1 MNDAA
6 AIAYVRLRTLL
17 RSEELQPGERVG
29 DERSLAAALGVPRA
43 ALRAAL
49 TRLEDEGAVRRV
61 IGRAGGV
68 LVADGRIERH
78 LNTTESLP
86 VIARYQ
92 GIEVTTVVLRAALA
106 VAGPRERRLLG
117 LPEGATV
124 HQLLRLRSAAG
135 HPLSVE
141 SSVLPADLFPGL
153 GDQDLSSLY
162 STLRTVY
169 GVWPSYSDET
179 LEVDAADPEN
189 AELLGVPPG
198 TPVVRVR
205 RAATG
210 QRGRPIEIGEEVF
223 LADRMRFHLR
233 RYGRTVTHPEPSHA
247 MPTTAPTAGE
257 RTPAATEGK
266 SR

>member
-6 AIAYVRLRTLL
+6 RTAYVRLRALL
-17 RSEELQPGERVG
+17 RSEELRPGERVG
-29 DERSLAAALGVPRA
+29 DERSLAAGLGVPRA
-43 ALRAAL
+43 ALRTALAA
-49 TRLEDEGAVRRV
+49 LEDEGAIRRT

-106 VAGPRERRLLG
+106 VAGPRERRLLN
-117 LPEGATV
+117 LEEGARV
-124 HQLLRLRSAAG
+124 HHLLRLRSAG
-135 HPLSVE
+135 GQPLSIE
-141 SSVLPADLFPGL
+141 ASVLPADLFPGL
-153 GDQDLSSLY
+153 AEQDLSSLY

-179 LEVDAADPEN
+179 LEVEAASPAD
-189 AELLGVPPG
+189 AELLGVPAG
-198 TPVVRVR
+198 TPAIRVH

-210 QRGRPIEIGEEVF
+210 QRGRPIEVGEEVF

-233 RYGRTVTHPEPSHA
+233 RYGHTVAHP
-247 MPTTAPTAGE
+247 PTAGE
-257 RTPAATEGK
+257 RTPAATEGTH
-266 SR
+266 R